1 MSGFADPS
9 YKEDSEKRAGQKM
22 KKLKIILEMIKFEHT
37 IFALPFAVMS
47 AFIAA
52 DGLPALA
59 KFGWILVA
67 MVGARSCAMAFNRL
81 ADAEFDAKNPRT
93 ATRALPAGLITKSTV
108 WGFTIASAGLLVFAA
123 WQLNPLAFA
132 LSPVAIVVVMGYSY
146 TKRFTALSHFW
157 LGLSLSISPVGAWI
171 AIQGSFAV
179 PPIILCLVVLL
190 WTAGFDII
198 YACQDVNFDRKH
210 GLHSI
215 PAKIGVRWS
224 LWLSSALHVIAVLL
238 LLGLPLLVELGL
250 FYYIGVGIVVL
261 IFIYEHAI
269 VKPTDLSR
277 VNLAFF
283 TLNGMISLVLMA
295 LSITD
300 ILLL

>member
-1 MSGFADPS
+1 M
-9 YKEDSEKRAGQKM
+9 R
-22 KKLKIILEMIKFEHT
+22 KLKIILEMIKFEHT
-37 IFALPFAVMS
+37 IFALPFAIMS

-52 DGLPALA
+52 DGLPSPA

-81 ADAEFDAKNPRT
+81 ADAELDAKNPRT
-93 ATRALPAGLITKSTV
+93 AARAIPAGLITKSAV

-123 WQLNPLAFA
+123 WRLNPLAFA
-132 LSPVAIVVVMGYSY
+132 LSPVALLVVMGYSY

-171 AIQGSFAV
+171 AIQGSFAL

-215 PAKIGVRWS
+215 PATLGIRGS

-283 TLNGMISLVLMA
+283 TLNGTISLVLMA
-295 LSITD
+295 LSIAD
-300 ILLL
+300 ILL

>member
-1 MSGFADPS
+1 M
-9 YKEDSEKRAGQKM
+9 M

-37 IFALPFAVMS
+37 IFALPFAIMS

-52 DGLPALA
+52 EGLPPLS
-59 KFGWILVA
+59 KLGWILVA

-81 ADAEFDAKNPRT
+81 ADAEIDSENPRT
-93 ATRALPAGLITKSTV
+93 AMRAIPAGLITKGAV
-108 WGFTIASAGLLVFAA
+108 WGFTLISAGLLVFAA
-123 WQLNPLAFA
+123 WRLNLLALA
-132 LSPVAIVVVMGYSY
+132 LSPVALAVIMGYSY
-146 TKRFTALSHFW
+146 TKRFTALSHLW
-157 LGLSLSISPVGAWI
+157 LGLALSISPVGAWI
-171 AIQGSFAV
+171 AITGRFDWT
-179 PPIILCLVVLL
+179 PIILCCVVLL

-215 PAKIGVRWS
+215 PARLGIRWA
-224 LWLSSALHVIAVLL
+224 LWVSSALHVVAVFLL
-238 LLGLPLLVELGL
+238 FCIPLFTKMGH
-250 FYYIGVGIVVL
+250 FYFVGVWIVVF

-269 VKPTDLSR
+269 VKPNDLSR

-300 ILLL
+300 ILL

>member
-1 MSGFADPS
+1 M
-9 YKEDSEKRAGQKM
+9 R
-22 KKLKIILEMIKFEHT
+22 KLKIILEMIKFEHT
-37 IFALPFAVMS
+37 VFALPFAIMS

-52 DGLPALA
+52 EGLPSLP
-59 KFGWILVA
+59 KLGWILMA

-81 ADAEFDAKNPRT
+81 ADAEIDSKNPRT
-93 ATRALPAGLITKSTV
+93 AMRAIPAGLITKGAV
-108 WGFTIASAGLLVFAA
+108 LAFTLISAGLLVFAA
-123 WQLNPLAFA
+123 WRLNPLAFA
-132 LSPVAIVVVMGYSY
+132 LSPVALAVIIGYSY
-146 TKRFTALSHFW
+146 TKRFTALSHLW
-157 LGLSLSISPVGAWI
+157 LGLALSISPVGAWI
-171 AIQGSFAV
+171 AIKGRFDWT
-179 PPIILCLVVLL
+179 PIILCCVVLL

-215 PAKIGVRWS
+215 PARLGIRWA
-224 LWLSSALHVIAVLL
+224 LWVSSVLHVVAVLL
-238 LLGLPLLVELGL
+238 LFGIPLFTELGL

-269 VKPTDLSR
+269 VKPNDLSR

-295 LSITD
+295 LSIAD
-300 ILLL
+300 ILL

>member
-1 MSGFADPS
+1 M
-9 YKEDSEKRAGQKM
+9 R
-22 KKLKIILEMIKFEHT
+22 KLKIILEMIKFEHT

-81 ADAEFDAKNPRT
+81 ADAEIDAKNPRT
-93 ATRALPAGLITKSTV
+93 AMRAIPAGLITKGTV
-108 WGFTIASAGLLVFAA
+108 WCFTVISAGLLVFAA
-123 WQLNPLAFA
+123 WRLNPLAFA

-171 AIQGSFAV
+171 AIQGSFAL

-210 GLHSI
+210 GLRSI
-215 PAKIGVRWS
+215 PAKIGIRWS

-238 LLGLPLLVELGL
+238 LLGIPLLVELGL

-295 LSITD
+295 LSIVD
-300 ILLL
+300 ILFF

>member
-1 MSGFADPS
+1 M
-9 YKEDSEKRAGQKM
+9 R
-22 KKLKIILEMIKFEHT
+22 KLKIILEMIKFEHT
-37 IFALPFAVMS
+37 VFALPFAVMS

-52 DGLPALA
+52 DGLPSLE
-59 KFGWILVA
+59 KLGWILVA

-81 ADAEFDAKNPRT
+81 ADAEFDRINPRT
-93 ATRALPAGLITKSTV
+93 AARAIPAGLITKGAVWIFTV
-108 WGFTIASAGLLVFAA
+108 VSAGLLVLAA
-123 WQLNPLAFA
+123 WRLNPLAFA
-132 LSPVAIVVVMGYSY
+132 LSPVALAVIMGYSY

-171 AIQGSFAV
+171 AIQGSFAL

-210 GLHSI
+210 GLRSI
-215 PAKIGVRWS
+215 PAKLGIRWA
-224 LWLSSALHVIAVLL
+224 LWLSSGLHVVAVLL
-238 LLGLPLLVELGL
+238 LLSIPFLVELGT

-283 TLNGMISLVLMA
+283 TLNGMISVVLMA

-300 ILLL
+300 ILFF

>member
-1 MSGFADPS
+1 M
-9 YKEDSEKRAGQKM
+9 R
-22 KKLKIILEMIKFEHT
+22 KLKIILEMIKFEHT
-37 IFALPFAVMS
+37 VFALPFAVMS

-52 DGLPALA
+52 DGLPSLE
-59 KFGWILVA
+59 KLGWILVA

-81 ADAEFDAKNPRT
+81 ADAEFDSINPRT
-93 ATRALPAGLITKSTV
+93 ATRAIPAGLITKGAV
-108 WGFTIASAGLLVFAA
+108 WVFTIVSAGLLVLAA
-123 WQLNPLAFA
+123 WRLNPLAFA
-132 LSPVAIVVVMGYSY
+132 LSPAALAVIMGYSY
-146 TKRFTALSHFW
+146 TKRFTVLSHFW

-171 AIQGSFAV
+171 AIQGSFAL

-210 GLHSI
+210 GLRSI
-215 PAKIGVRWS
+215 PAKLGIRWA
-224 LWLSSALHVIAVLL
+224 LWVSSALHVVAVLL
-238 LLGLPLLVELGL
+238 LLSIPFLVELGT

-283 TLNGMISLVLMA
+283 TLNGMISLVLMV
-295 LSITD
+295 LSIAD
-300 ILLL
+300 ILYF

>member
-1 MSGFADPS
+1 M
-9 YKEDSEKRAGQKM
+9 R
-22 KKLKIILEMIKFEHT
+22 KLKIILEMIKFEHT
-37 IFALPFAVMS
+37 VFALPFAVMS

-52 DGLPALA
+52 DGLPSLE
-59 KFGWILVA
+59 KLGWILVA

-81 ADAEFDAKNPRT
+81 ADAEFDRINPRT
-93 ATRALPAGLITKSTV
+93 AARAIPAGLITKGAVWIFTV
-108 WGFTIASAGLLVFAA
+108 VSAGLLVLAA
-123 WQLNPLAFA
+123 WRLNPLAFA
-132 LSPVAIVVVMGYSY
+132 LSPVALAVIMGYSY

-171 AIQGSFAV
+171 AIQGSFAL

-210 GLHSI
+210 GLRSI
-215 PAKIGVRWS
+215 PAKLGIRWA
-224 LWLSSALHVIAVLL
+224 LWLSSGLHVVAVLL
-238 LLGLPLLVELGL
+238 LLSIPFLVELGT

-261 IFIYEHAI
+261 IFVYEHAI

-295 LSITD
+295 LSIAD
-300 ILLL
+300 ILYF

>member
-1 MSGFADPS
+1 M
-9 YKEDSEKRAGQKM
+9 R
-22 KKLKIILEMIKFEHT
+22 KLRIILEMIKFEHT
-37 IFALPFAVMS
+37 VFALPFAIMS

-52 DGLPALA
+52 EGLPSLA
-59 KFGWILVA
+59 KLGWILVA

-81 ADAEFDAKNPRT
+81 ADAEIDSKNPRT
-93 ATRALPAGLITKSTV
+93 VTRAIPAGLITKGSV
-108 WGFTIASAGLLVFAA
+108 WVFTIVSAALLVFAA
-123 WQLNPLAFA
+123 WWLNPLAFA
-132 LSPVAIVVVMGYSY
+132 LSPVALLVIMGYSY

-157 LGLSLSISPVGAWI
+157 LGLALSISPVGAWI
-171 AIQGSFAV
+171 AIKGQFDWT
-179 PPIILCLVVLL
+179 PIVLCSVVLL

-210 GLHSI
+210 GLYSI
-215 PAKIGVRWS
+215 PARIGIRWA
-224 LWLSSALHVIAVLL
+224 LWLSSALHVIAVGLL
-238 LLGLPLLVELGL
+238 FSIPLLTELGL

-269 VKPTDLSR
+269 VKPNDLSR

-295 LSITD
+295 LSIAD
-300 ILLL
+300 ILL